1 MKLGRVEGGGD
12 PQLGRIGKGVQVSG
26 DVVFSDEL
34 QVDGKLKGTLTS
46 ENGTLII
53 DQSGQVEAG
62 ISVGVCV
69 IRGSLKGDVKARSR
83 VEIYGSARVNG
94 DISTPVLLVE
104 EGAVVSGAIVMGE
117 EASTRRIEEVPPD
130 ASDSRRTG
138 TSA

>member
-1 MKLGRVEGGGD
+1 MKLGRVEGGGE

-26 DVVFSDEL
+26 DVIFSDEL

-46 ENGTLII
+46 ENGTLVI

-94 DISTPVLLVE
+94 DISTPVLLIE

-117 EASTRRIEEVPPD
+117 EPSKRKLEEAPPD
-130 ASDSRRTG
+130 TSDPRRKG
-138 TSA
+138 ISA